1 MTDDTSDRSISPGAR
16 RTSRRALLRLAAGTA
31 ASALL
36 AACGRGALSTPTSA
50 PTPTAAAKPAG
61 TTAPASASTSATAP
75 AASVGAT
82 TVSAAT
88 TTGSSVAPGT
98 GTSVAKGADIKIGV
112 LYPLSGSLA
121 QAGNE
126 VKAAVALAVDVIND
140 AHPELTLP
148 LAKGMGLP
156 AFGGAKI
163 VPVYVDNEGKP
174 EVGQS
179 EAERLV
185 TSEKVVALYGSYSSA
200 VTKTSSAVAERL
212 GIPFVSGESS
222 SPDLTERGFK
232 WFYRTTPND
241 TTFTEAMFAFI
252 KGLNEKKNAGIKSV
266 ALFYEDTDFGTNSA
280 KTQKELAAKN
290 GIAVTADVKYRAS
303 ATSLTTEVQTLKAG
317 NPDLLL
323 PTSYGN
329 DAILLMKT
337 MKELDFNPKLIVA
350 QDAGFTDNSFFANVG
365 KDAEGVTSRS
375 AFSSDILNVKP
386 QAKTVN
392 DLFKAKN
399 SGRDIID
406 ISARS
411 FTGFITL
418 ADAINRAGSTSPD
431 AIRQALEATNTPGD
445 QTIMPWP
452 GVKFDEKHQ
461 NMLGTAIIVQFL
473 NGAYKTVFPFEF
485 ATTDVVFPIKK
496 WSERK

>member
-1 MTDDTSDRSISPGAR
+1 MTDPTSDRSIGPDTRHASR
-16 RTSRRALLRLAAGTA
+16 RTVLRFAAGTA

-36 AACGRGALSTPTSA
+36 AACGSGTLSTPTNAPA
-50 PTPTAAAKPAG
+50 PTAPKPAG
-61 TTAPASASTSATAP
+61 TTAPASASAPTTAP
-75 AASVGAT
+75 AASAAITQPVT
-82 TVSAAT
+82 TA
-88 TTGSSVAPGT
+88 TTGSAVAPGT
-98 GTSVAKGADIKIGV
+98 GTNVAKSADIKIGV

-126 VKAAVALAVDVIND
+126 VKAAVALAVDVINE
-140 AHPELTLP
+140 AHPELSLP
-148 LAKGMGLP
+148 LAKGSGLP

-179 EAERLV
+179 EAERLI
-185 TSEKVVALYGSYSSA
+185 TSEKVVALYGAYSSA

-212 GIPFVSGESS
+212 GIPFVNGESS

-241 TTFTEAMFAFI
+241 TTFSEAMFAFI

-329 DAILLMKT
+329 DAILLIKT

-350 QDAGFTDNSFFANVG
+350 QDAGFTDNSFFSNVG

-375 AFSSDILNVKP
+375 AFSSDILTVKP

-392 DLFKAKN
+392 DLFKTKN
-399 SGRDIID
+399 GGRDIID

-418 ADAINRAGSTSPD
+418 ADAINRAGSPNPD
-431 AIRQALEATNTPGD
+431 AIRQALDATNTPGD

-461 NMLGTAIIVQFL
+461 NTLGTAIIVQFL